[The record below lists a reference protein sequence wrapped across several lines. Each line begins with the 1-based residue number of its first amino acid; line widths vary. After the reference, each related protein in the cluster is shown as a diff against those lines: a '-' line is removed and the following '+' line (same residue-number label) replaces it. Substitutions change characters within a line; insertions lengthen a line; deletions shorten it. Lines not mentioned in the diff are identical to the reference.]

1 MKFKNLIKKI
11 FLSLVLLQLFSCHE
25 NDKKILGTWQMTG
38 IEDGCQYV
46 ETYTFYGEDNDN
58 RFEHSYVPQDY
69 SHIGFK
75 ASGRWNTDIIG
86 NLELYYDLRTVE
98 PVYNYYVNDPLE
110 DFNIRMYISSLKDKI
125 NLQNKEMEESS
136 IGLDFKGNQMI
147 LETLSGKEYYNK
159 VNGGRYPASSKRG
172 KNNYV
177 YDKGD
182 NDETGEEILY
192 ADEVDSLGIDGYVD
206 IAEEGSL
213 GDLDDFDWLSE
224 RYVTPDDL
232 NWRSKDSL
240 RILRNWIFARHG
252 YKFKSQDLIQYFS
265 QYPWYTPRF
274 DNVNSQLSE
283 IELYNIDLI
292 KEYEKR
298 Q

>member
-1 MKFKNLIKKI
+1 MKLKHILKI
-11 FLSLVLLQLFSCHE
+11 SFLFIVLLPLFSCHE
-25 NDKKILGTWQMTG
+25 NDKKIIGTWQMIG

-58 RFEHSYVPQDY
+58 RFDHSYVPQDY

-75 ASGRWNTDIIG
+75 ASGRWSTDIIG

-125 NLQNKEMEESS
+125 NLQNKEMEEASL
-136 IGLDFKGNQMI
+136 GLEFKENQMI
-147 LETLSGKEYYNK
+147 IETLSGKEYYNK

-177 YDKGD
+177 YDEGD
-182 NDETGEEILY
+182 NDETGAEILY
-192 ADEVDSLGIDGYVD
+192 
-206 IAEEGSL
+206 AEEGSL

-232 NWRSKDSL
+232 NWRSIDSL

-292 KEYEKR
+292 KKYEDKL
-298 Q
+298 